1 MLDFGQYLDFEK
13 PVVEIEQE
21 LMRLRSLV
29 ESGDLSPM
37 SEVEKLQ
44 KKLEKVRGDVYGNLK
59 TYQRVRLSRHFDRPF
74 TLDYISRLITDYTE
88 LHGDRVFGDDSA
100 MIGGIGKFNGI
111 PVVVVGQQRGRT
123 TQERIK
129 RNFGMTMPEGN
140 RKAQRLFKMAEKFK
154 MPLINFIDTSGAYP
168 GIDSEARGIAEA
180 IASSIKVLAGL
191 KTPIISAIVGEG
203 GSGGALALGVCDRL
217 LMMENAIYSV
227 ISPEAGASILWVN
240 ADSTS
245 GGGNYPELMAEAF
258 KLTAQP
264 LLQAGIIDEIVKE
277 PQGCAHRDHDKAAE
291 LLGLAIARNLKELE
305 KENLETLL
313 NKRYD
318 KFRAMGTFDGK

>member
-21 LMRLRSLV
+21 LIRLRSLV
-29 ESGDLSPM
+29 EAGDHSQM
-37 SEVEKLQ
+37 GEVEKLE
-44 KKLEKVRGDVYGNLK
+44 KRLEKARTDVYGNLK

-74 TLDYISRLITDYTE
+74 TLDFISRLITDFTE
-88 LHGDRVFGDDSA
+88 LHGDRVFGDDAA
-100 MIGGIGKFNGI
+100 MVGGLGRFNGT

-123 TQERIK
+123 TQDRIK

-140 RKAQRLFKMAEKFK
+140 RKAQRLFKLAEKFK
-154 MPLINFIDTSGAYP
+154 MPLLLFIDTQGAYP
-168 GIDSEARGIAEA
+168 GLDAEARGQAEA

-191 KTPIISAIVGEG
+191 RTPIISTVIGEG

-227 ISPEAGASILWVN
+227 ISPEGCASILWGKSDG
-240 ADSTS
+240 ASSST
-245 GGGNYPELMAEAF
+245 YAEVAAEAL
-258 KLTAQP
+258 KVTAQP
-264 LLQAGIIDEIVKE
+264 LLQAGIIDEIVRE
-277 PQGCAHRDHDKAAE
+277 PEGCAHRDHDKATE

-305 KENLETLL
+305 RLDIETLMD
-313 NKRYD
+313 KRYD
-318 KFRAMGTFDGK
+318 KFRAMGTFNGK